1 MQRIKPK
8 DNWIT
13 RSKIEIE
20 HEEEFLLCRRIALKF
35 VQYMRE
41 HNMLAEDLAKKLG
54 VSTQY
59 VNKLIHGQCLDFKV
73 ASIIKY
79 SKILGIE
86 VIKISE

>member
-59 VNKLIHGQCLDFKV
+59 VNKLIHGLCLDFKV
-73 ASIIKY
+73 ASIVKY
-79 SKILGIE
+79 GKILGIDLIR
-86 VIKISE
+86 VD

>member
-20 HEEEFLLCRRIALKF
+20 HKEEFLLCRRIALKF

-59 VNKLIHGQCLDFKV
+59 VNKLIHGECLDFKV
-73 ASIIKY
+73 ASIVKY
-79 SKILGIE
+79 GKILGIDLIR
-86 VIKISE
+86 VD